1 MLWDIEI
8 RARLAELEVDRVR
21 GEYRLLAHAE
31 PPAGFITAA
40 SRGYLVEG
48 EMDREQARELASQVL
63 VDEVAEIGA
72 IRAWDEPA
80 ETEPV
85 ATVLPRPGVMDPVAL
100 SVAAL
105 AKIGRAHV

>member
-48 EMDREQARELASQVL
+48 EIVRHHHAGE
-63 VDEVAEIGA
+63 
-72 IRAWDEPA
+72 
-80 ETEPV
+80 
-85 ATVLPRPGVMDPVAL
+85 
-100 SVAAL
+100 
-105 AKIGRAHV
+105 

>member
-48 EMDREQARELASQVL
+48 EMDREQARELAL
-63 VDEVAEIGA
+63 
-72 IRAWDEPA
+72 RH
-80 ETEPV
+80 
-85 ATVLPRPGVMDPVAL
+85 
-100 SVAAL
+100 AL
-105 AKIGRAHV
+105 AATGTGHRSTPAHQPALRSARWPRCCPARG

>member
-48 EMDREQARELASQVL
+48 EMDREQAKKIAR
-63 VDEVAEIGA
+63 G
-72 IRAWDEPA
+72 
-80 ETEPV
+80 
-85 ATVLPRPGVMDPVAL
+85 
-100 SVAAL
+100 AAL
-105 AKIGRAHV
+105 MTNTTS